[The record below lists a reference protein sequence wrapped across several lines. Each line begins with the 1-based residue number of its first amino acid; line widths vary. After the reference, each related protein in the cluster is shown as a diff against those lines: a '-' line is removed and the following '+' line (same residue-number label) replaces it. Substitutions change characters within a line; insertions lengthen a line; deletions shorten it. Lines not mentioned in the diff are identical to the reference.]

1 METYNVIASLQNWTK
16 YTFVSNTITANCTVV
31 GVLGATYG
39 KYESDSSGSTMIME
53 YGNFLPFLLS
63 QLPATSNNDFKNFIN
78 ATNPYLLESYADF
91 FVYTLPAPRYN
102 YYTSKNYEGIQDK
115 VTKETNQMIAAL
127 GFY

>member
-1 METYNVIASLQNWTK
+1 METYNVIASLQNWTS

-78 ATNPYLLESYADF
+78 ATNPNLLESYADF

-102 YYTSKNYEGIQDK
+102 YYTSKNYEGI
-115 VTKETNQMIAAL
+115 
-127 GFY
+127 